1 MILSQSF
8 QQSLIH
14 QKLSALISSSKEKT
28 HLKGALGSS
37 LSFTIAS
44 VFKTSDQPFLLI
56 FDNKEEAA
64 YHLNDFESLLDDK
77 EVLFYPGSY
86 RRAYQIEETDNA
98 NVLMRAEVLSR
109 INSQKKTSSN
119 CDLSRSTF

>member
-56 FDNKEEAA
+56 FDNKEEAS
-64 YHLNDFESLLDDK
+64 N
-77 EVLFYPGSY
+77 
-86 RRAYQIEETDNA
+86 
-98 NVLMRAEVLSR
+98 
-109 INSQKKTSSN
+109 KTLRN
-119 CDLSRSTF
+119 IFPNQG